1 MLFVCFFDI
10 SSHSLWKP
18 NKIFIKKV
26 QQLCKIAGL
35 LFPFDVYYS

>member
-1 MLFVCFFDI
+1 M
-10 SSHSLWKP
+10 WKA

-35 LFPFDVYYS
+35 LFPLDVYYI